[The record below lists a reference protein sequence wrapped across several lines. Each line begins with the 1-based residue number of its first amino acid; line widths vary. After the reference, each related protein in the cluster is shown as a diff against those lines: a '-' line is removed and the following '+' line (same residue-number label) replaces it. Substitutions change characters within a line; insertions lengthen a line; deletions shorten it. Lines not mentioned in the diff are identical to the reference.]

1 MTAKTKK
8 KLLSFLFQLLAIAV
22 GLLLIFPILYAISLS
37 FMKAPEILTRDIKL
51 LPDSIQWEN
60 YRKALQITTLGRYMI
75 NSVILA
81 GVSSFIRVILASL
94 SAFAFAFFEFKGK
107 NFLFMLCMS
116 TMMIPGDVVLV
127 TNYKTDASLG
137 LTDTYLGMMAVFLLS
152 VLNIFMM
159 RQYYLTFSKEI
170 YEASRIDGC
179 SNLRF
184 YSRILLPLSKPVIAT
199 VYISSFVSIWN
210 TYLWPMLVT
219 NDDKLR
225 TVQVGI
231 TMLNSAD
238 GSTIYG
244 PIMAAAVMV
253 LVPTVFVFVIF
264 QKQIVGGMLSGSVKG

>member
-1 MTAKTKK
+1 MTARTKK
-8 KLLSFLFQLLAIAV
+8 KLGSALFQLAAIAV

-37 FMKAPEILTRDIKL
+37 FMRPPEILTRDIKF
-51 LPDSIQWEN
+51 LPDAIQWDN
-60 YRKALQITTLGRYMI
+60 YVKALQITTLGRYMV
-75 NSVILA
+75 NSLILA
-81 GVSSFIRVILASL
+81 GISSLVRVLLASL
-94 SAFAFAFFEFKGK
+94 SAFAFSFFEFRGK

-127 TNYKTDASLG
+127 TNYKTVASLG
-137 LTDTYLGMMAVFLLS
+137 LTNTYLGIMAVFLLS

-179 SNLRF
+179 SNMAF
-184 YSRILLPLSKPVIAT
+184 FTRILLPLSKPVIAT
-199 VYISSFVSIWN
+199 VYVSSFVSPWN

-219 NDDKLR
+219 NDDSMR

-253 LVPTVFVFVIF
+253 LVPTVFVFVVF

>member
-1 MTAKTKK
+1 MTARTKK
-8 KLLSFLFQLLAIAV
+8 KLGSALFQLAAIAV

-37 FMKAPEILTRDIKL
+37 FMRPPEILTRDIKF
-51 LPDSIQWEN
+51 LPDAIQWDN
-60 YRKALQITTLGRYMI
+60 YVKALQITTLGRYMV
-75 NSVILA
+75 NSLILA
-81 GVSSFIRVILASL
+81 GISSLVRVLLASL
-94 SAFAFAFFEFKGK
+94 SAFAFSFFEFRGK

-127 TNYKTDASLG
+127 TNYKTVASLG
-137 LTDTYLGMMAVFLLS
+137 LTNTYLGIMAVFLLS

-179 SNLRF
+179 SNMAF
-184 YSRILLPLSKPVIAT
+184 FTRILLPLSKPVIAT
-199 VYISSFVSIWN
+199 VYVSSFVSTWN

-219 NDDKLR
+219 NDDSMR

-253 LVPTVFVFVIF
+253 LVPTVFVFVVF

>member
-1 MTAKTKK
+1 MTARTKK
-8 KLLSFLFQLLAIAV
+8 KLGSALFQIAAIAV
-22 GLLLIFPILYAISLS
+22 GLVLIFPILYAVSIS
-37 FMKAPEILTRDIKL
+37 FMRSPEILTRDIKL
-51 LPDSIQWEN
+51 LPDAIQWDN

-75 NSVILA
+75 NSLILA
-81 GVSSFIRVILASL
+81 GVSSLVRVLLASL
-94 SAFAFAFFEFKGK
+94 SAFAFSFFEFRGK

-127 TNYKTDASLG
+127 TNYKTVASLG
-137 LTDTYLGMMAVFLLS
+137 LTNTYLGMMAVFLLS

-179 SNLRF
+179 SNMAF
-184 YSRILLPLSKPVIAT
+184 FWRILLPLSKPVIAT
-199 VYISSFVSIWN
+199 VYISSFVSTWN

-219 NDDKLR
+219 NDDSLR

-253 LVPTVFVFVIF
+253 LIPTVFVFVVF